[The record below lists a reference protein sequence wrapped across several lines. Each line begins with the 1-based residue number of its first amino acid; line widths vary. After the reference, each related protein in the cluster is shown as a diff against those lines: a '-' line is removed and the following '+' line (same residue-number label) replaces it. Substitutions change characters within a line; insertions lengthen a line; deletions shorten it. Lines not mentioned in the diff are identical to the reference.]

1 MSRASE
7 ERHRLPSSRQAAMFA
22 ASAILELLLHR
33 LPSRTIYHSTKLVSK
48 AANSSSLSSPSIF
61 VFIMKYSE
69 CPGRSSQD
77 SCALLKLCRL
87 MRCDEKSESCLVA
100 SRLKKDVFPGPL
112 LLEFEKAPDIL

>member
-1 MSRASE
+1 
-7 ERHRLPSSRQAAMFA
+7 MFA

-33 LPSRTIYHSTKLVSK
+33 LPSRTIHHSTKLVSR

-77 SCALLKLCRL
+77 CPLLKLCRL

-100 SRLKKDVFPGPL
+100 SRLKKDVLPGPL